1 MNIMK
6 NLITSAL
13 ILITTITCGFAQNT
27 DLRKATNNA
36 FGFGEKIKYKVKYSL
51 YLNVPVGEVDFTI
64 KPDTAEV
71 GNKKCFQITAEGK
84 TYGFYDAF
92 FKVRDRYETF
102 MEVNSLLPM
111 VSFRDVQ
118 EGGYKFNESIIFDHT
133 KKIAKTK
140 KKTSNIPTNTLDV
153 VSSLYYARTL
163 NVKST
168 SLGDTFYMNTF
179 IDDSTHQIGLTIVG
193 KETIKTDAG
202 KFRCLKLKPLLIA
215 GRIFKSEEEM
225 TLWVTDD
232 ENHLPV
238 RIESGISVGS
248 IKADLAEY
256 SGLKNVLSSKIGK

>member
-1 MNIMK
+1 MK
-6 NLITSAL
+6 KLILSAL
-13 ILITTITCGFAQNT
+13 ILAGTVFGSFAQNN

-71 GNKKCFQITAEGK
+71 GNKKCYQITAEGK

-92 FKVRDRYETF
+92 FKVRDKYETF
-102 MEVNSLLPM
+102 MEVNSLLPL

-133 KKIAKTK
+133 KNIAKTK
-140 KKTSNIPTNTLDV
+140 KKTSKIPDNTLDV

-163 NVKST
+163 NVT
-168 SLGDTFYMNTF
+168 SNTIGDTFYMNTF
-179 IDDSTHQIGLTIVG
+179 IDDSTHQIGLTLVG

-248 IKADLAEY
+248 IKADLAEF
-256 SGLKNVLSSKIGK
+256 SNLKNPLSAKIGK